1 MGKDYRVTGQI
12 ALAIGLIGLGIL
24 FLVGQLLGISL
35 IGWLWPFFV
44 ITPGVLFFV
53 VMALGGKDASG
64 FAIPGSIITTV
75 GLILFYQNL
84 TGHWASWAYAWA
96 LIFPTAVGAGMMIH
110 GAWGHH
116 EQAWDSGKRM
126 ATTGLIIYV
135 VAAVFFELILNISGS
150 ALNRIALPV
159 LLIGLGL
166 YLLFGRAGLTR
177 LFSNKKEE

>member
-110 GAWGHH
+110 PF
-116 EQAWDSGKRM
+116 R
-126 ATTGLIIYV
+126 
-135 VAAVFFELILNISGS
+135 
-150 ALNRIALPV
+150 
-159 LLIGLGL
+159 
-166 YLLFGRAGLTR
+166 RAG
-177 LFSNKKEE
+177 

>member
-1 MGKDYRVTGQI
+1 MEIRFRLTGEI
-12 ALAIGLIGLGIL
+12 VVAIGLIGLGFL
-24 FLVGQLLGISL
+24 FLIGQLLGVSL
-35 IGWLWPFFV
+35 IGLLWPFFIIV
-44 ITPGVLFFV
+44 PGLLFFV
-53 VMALGGKDASG
+53 FMVLGGKDTSG
-64 FAIPGSIITTV
+64 LAIPGSIITTV

-116 EQAWDSGKRM
+116 EHAWDGGKRL

-150 ALNRIALPV
+150 PLNRIALPV

-166 YLLFGRAGLTR
+166 YLLLGRVSLARMLS
-177 LFSNKKEE
+177 SNKEE